1 MPAPGRGGIDVAL
14 TQDLGAFVSRVATEG
29 APREAREVAKTGFI
43 DCIATMIAGSREDA
57 TRTILSAS
65 SPLPPGKVRLWF
77 GDTRTTASE
86 AALLNGVSAHVLDYD
101 DVALRGHPSATL
113 VPAIVSQ
120 GEELGSSGSQMLDA
134 YVAGYEVWANLVGR
148 ETDMHHMKGWH
159 PTGIFGAIAAS
170 AACAVLRRLDAGQS
184 AHAIGLGASQS
195 AGLMSNFGSMAKSF
209 HAGRAAQA
217 GVTAARLAAA
227 GFTASPDAIE
237 HPQGFLAAVSP
248 SGKVDRETPA
258 NTLCKTW
265 QIVAERLNVKKYPA
279 CYYTH
284 RALDAILDLLE
295 TTPIAP
301 QDVERVE
308 VTISR
313 ENATVLRNH
322 RPQTALAAK
331 FSIEFVIASALVA
344 RQVGLAQL
352 EDGFVRSKPV
362 QRLFERITVTPGD
375 EYDPESPGLL
385 MADSV
390 TITTLDK
397 RRHHSAKVRY
407 ARGHAKLPLSQPELK
422 AKFMDCVRYGR
433 YEGDAA
439 ALFQTLAALDHA
451 QSLDLGRTV

>member
-1 MPAPGRGGIDVAL
+1 VAL
-14 TQDLGAFVSRVATEG
+14 TQDLGAFVARVATDG
-29 APREAREVAKTGFI
+29 TSTEAREVAKTGFI
-43 DCIATMIAGSREDA
+43 DCIATMIAGSHEDA
-57 TRTILSAS
+57 TTTLLSAL
-65 SPLPPGKVRLWF
+65 SPLPPGEVQLWF
-77 GDTRTTASE
+77 GDTRTSASE

-120 GEELGSSGSQMLDA
+120 GQELGSTGRQMLDA

-170 AACAVLRRLDAGQS
+170 AACAVLRRLNAEQS

-237 HPQGFLAAVSP
+237 HPQGFLAAVSAQ
-248 SGKVDRETPA
+248 GRVDRETPA
-258 NTLCKTW
+258 NTLGQTW
-265 QIVAERLNVKKYPA
+265 QIVAERLNIKKYPA

-284 RALDAILDLLE
+284 RALDAILDLLAK
-295 TTPIAP
+295 TPIAP
-301 QDVERVE
+301 ADVERVD

-331 FSIEFVIASALVA
+331 FSIEFVIASAIQA
-344 RQVGLAQL
+344 RKVGLMEL
-352 EDGFVRSKPV
+352 EDGFVTSAPV
-362 QRLFERITVTPGD
+362 QRLFERVHVTPGE
-375 EYDPESPGLL
+375 EYEPDAPGSLI
-385 MADSV
+385 ADQV
-390 TITTLDK
+390 VITTRDG
-397 RRHHSAKVRY
+397 RRHESAKVRY
-407 ARGHAKLPLSQPELK
+407 ARGHAKLPLAKSELK
-422 AKFMDCVRYGR
+422 AKFMDCMRYGR
-433 YEGDAA
+433 FEGDAA
-439 ALFQTLAALDHA
+439 ALFERLDALEKA
-451 QSLDLGRTV
+451 ESLNIRRTE